1 MSTTT
6 IRLPDDLKMR
16 IAAAAEQMG
25 DTTHHFMLQA
35 IMEKTLEAEQQL
47 ELNKLADQRYANIV
61 ATGNAIPWS
70 EMRTYIENKIEGKT
84 DSVRPSARKLAR

>member
-1 MSTTT
+1 
-6 IRLPDDLKMR
+6 
-16 IAAAAEQMG
+16 
-25 DTTHHFMLQA
+25 
-35 IMEKTLEAEQQL
+35 MEKTLEAEQQL